1 MTMLRKRHLL
11 PSTLLLLTVLLGL
24 PWEAPIKASPVDPA
38 PGFQEQDPPPAEE
51 PEGEPSPIAGEENPG
66 SSEKTP
72 DPGDDPAEATP
83 PEPRKTSTWEEPAPR
98 FKTWL
103 KEIDLL
109 ILGPE
114 RLAFHKLR
122 TNYQRD
128 AFIDSFW
135 ESRDPF
141 PETARNELK
150 DRFNRYI
157 HLAKA
162 RYGTI
167 DDDRSRILLIHG
179 EPTHSFPVRC
189 TKKFEPAEVWAY
201 QRSAAVN
208 FPFVVVF
215 FNPRNE
221 SPSRIWRPG
230 NLADDNQITQI
241 QRCINGD
248 QFLAVVSLIRRA
260 GDYDLTLQRVLAK
273 PRPRSAEWLSTFV
286 SFTTELPPNA
296 ELFEADLAIDF
307 LGRYQSRTVTQ
318 GVLRIPPGQVEA
330 GEIAGYRSFDLLL
343 TGEVVA
349 GDRLFE
355 NFRYKFGFPTLSLPS
370 EEAEI
375 PLAFQRFLRPGE
387 YTLVLKLEDLNSGR
401 FYRYRSDLSVPQLE
415 DVVET
420 PPSVDPES
428 ASLFAEATAAITGD
442 TSIRLVPPR
451 SDLLTGFVRFDT
463 LAVGN
468 EIQKVTFSL
477 DGRRLMTKNRPPFNV
492 EIDLGPF
499 PRLHTLEVEAFDAEG
514 QRVAQDQLLV
524 NSGSNRF
531 RVVLQEPQKGRR
543 YEKSLLAKAQVETPE
558 DRSLERVEIYLNE
571 SLLATLFQPPFVQ
584 PIVLP
589 ETEELTFVRAVAYLA
604 DGNSTEDLVFVNAPE
619 YLEEVDVQFVELYAT
634 VLDNS
639 GRPVRGLTEE
649 DFEVRENGAVQKLTR
664 FDEVGDLPIHV
675 GILLD
680 NSGSM
685 RGALD
690 AARAAAIRF
699 FEQVITPKDR
709 AAIITFNRFPTLAV
723 KLTND
728 LQQLGGGLAGLTPEG
743 ETSLYDSVMFG
754 LYYFT
759 GIKGQRALLLLSDG
773 RDEGSRFSFE
783 ETLEYAR
790 RAGVTVYSIGL
801 RLQEGSARS
810 DLRRLADE
818 TGGRSFFINKV
829 QELPEI
835 YDLIQQELRS
845 QYLLAFQSS
854 SSEDS
859 ESFRPLEVKTSRR
872 DLDVKTI
879 SGYYP

>member
-1 MTMLRKRHLL
+1 MSWDRAVRSIVVPAILGLL
-11 PSTLLLLTVLLGL
+11 ASGRLLL
-24 PWEAPIKASPVDPA
+24 A
-38 PGFQEQDPPPAEE
+38 QEESGPPPQEAAPEAEE
-51 PEGEPSPIAGEENPG
+51 AALPEGAGESPRL
-66 SSEKTP
+66 P
-72 DPGDDPAEATP
+72 DY
-83 PEPRKTSTWEEPAPR
+83 EEPAPR
-98 FKTWL
+98 YKEWL
-103 KEIDLL
+103 KQVDLL

-128 AFIDSFW
+128 AFIQKFW

-150 DRFNRYI
+150 DRFTRFLY
-157 HLAKA
+157 LAKS
-162 RYGTI
+162 RYGTL

-179 EPTHSFPVRC
+179 EPTHSMEVRC
-189 TKKFEPAEVWAY
+189 TNTFKPAEVWAY
-201 QRSAAVN
+201 QRSSAVG
-208 FPFVVVF
+208 FPFVLVF
-215 FNPRNE
+215 FNPRNGGA
-221 SPSRIWRPG
+221 SRVWRPG
-230 NLADDNQITQI
+230 NLADDHTITQI
-241 QRCINGD
+241 ERCINGD
-248 QFLAVVSLIRRA
+248 QFLAVVGIIRQS

-273 PRPRSAEWLSTFV
+273 PRPRSSEWLSTFV
-286 SFTTELPPNA
+286 SFTTDVPPDA
-296 ELFEADLAIDF
+296 ELFRADLSLEF

-318 GVLRIPPGQVEA
+318 GVLRIPRFEIET
-330 GEIAGYRSFDLLL
+330 GELAGYRSYDLLL
-343 TGEVVA
+343 TGEVVSE
-349 GDRLFE
+349 DRLFE
-355 NFRYKFGFPTLSLPS
+355 SFRYKFGFPLLSLRQD
-370 EEAEI
+370 EAEF
-375 PLAFQRFLRPGE
+375 PLAFQRFLRPGA
-387 YTLVLKLEDLNSGR
+387 YTLVVKLEDLNSGR
-401 FYRYRSDLSVPQLE
+401 YYRRRVDISVPQMDE
-415 DVVET
+415 VVAT

-428 ASLFAEATAAITGD
+428 ASLFAEATAAVRGA

-463 LAVGN
+463 LAVGD
-468 EIQKVTFSL
+468 EIQRVAFSL
-477 DGRRLMTKNRPPFNV
+477 DGRQLMIKNRPPFNV

-499 PRLHTLEVEAFDAEG
+499 PRLHNLEVEAFDGEG
-514 QRVAQDQLLV
+514 ERVAHDQLLI

-531 RVVLQEPQKGRR
+531 RVVLQEPQKGRH
-543 YEKSLLAKAQVETPE
+543 YERSLLAKAQVETPD
-558 DRSLERVEIYLNE
+558 DRTLERVEFYLNDD
-571 SLLATLFQPPFVQ
+571 LLATLYQPPYVQ
-584 PIVLP
+584 PITLP
-589 ETEELTFVRAVAYLA
+589 GGDDLTFVRAVAYLA

-619 YLEEVDVQFVELYAT
+619 YLEEVDVRFVELYAT
-634 VLDNS
+634 VLDSS

-649 DFEVRENGAVQKLTR
+649 EFVVRESGVRQKLTR

-699 FEQVITPKDR
+699 FQQVITPKDR
-709 AAIITFNRFPTLAV
+709 AAVITFNRFPTLAV

-728 LQQLGGGLAGLTPEG
+728 LVELGGGLAGLTPEG

-773 RDEGSRFSFE
+773 RDEGSRFSFQ

-790 RAGVTVYSIGL
+790 RAGVTLYSIGL
-801 RLQEGSARS
+801 QLRDGAARS
-810 DLRRLADE
+810 DLRQLADD
-818 TGGRSFFINKV
+818 TGGRSFFIENV
-829 QELPEI
+829 DELPKI

-854 SSEDS
+854 NRAED
-859 ESFRPLEVKTSRR
+859 ETFRPLEVGTSRK
-872 DLDVKTI
+872 DLEVKTI